1 MSCTS
6 PHVTQET
13 LECAFEEVMRRMIA
27 QREHVIAACRLAVKE
42 VLDADDLRIE
52 QEDLEEKLLLLNER
66 IRRLVN
72 DNARTEMDQEAYCQ
86 EYDMLSAQY
95 KQEMDRI
102 QEIDEELRSREA
114 RKKQIALFLRM
125 FERQEADVE
134 FDVGAFVAMVERV
147 NVGGTKTG
155 RRIELKF
162 VLKNYEEAQI
172 EI

>member
-1 MSCTS
+1 M
-6 PHVTQET
+6 EG
-13 LECAFEEVMRRMIA
+13 AFEEVMRRMIA

-102 QEIDEELRSREA
+102 QEIDEELCGREA
-114 RKKQIALFLRM
+114 RKKQIELFLRM
-125 FERQEADVE
+125 FEKQKADVE
-134 FDVGAFVAMVERV
+134 FDAVTFVAMVEKVVV
-147 NVGGTKTG
+147 NWKDNKSAIVLHYVMKNGITQEIGIAQ
-155 RRIELKF
+155 RR
-162 VLKNYEEAQI
+162 
-172 EI
+172 